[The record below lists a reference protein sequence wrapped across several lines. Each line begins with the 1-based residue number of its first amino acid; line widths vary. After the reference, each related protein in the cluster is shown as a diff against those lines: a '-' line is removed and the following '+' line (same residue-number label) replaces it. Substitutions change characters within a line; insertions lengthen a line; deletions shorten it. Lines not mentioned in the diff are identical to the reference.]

1 MFKSAIEIHG
11 LGWQRRIANLIR
23 AAMILHNLFID
34 LGEPLEE
41 PVKLARRVLPAV
53 ADSDE
58 DPAVRDAR
66 VLRDRLALFVGEYFK
81 MSPYGAVRRIKKVG
95 E

>member
-1 MFKSAIEIHG
+1 M
-11 LGWQRRIANLIR
+11 L
-23 AAMILHNLFID
+23 LHNLFID

-41 PVKLARRVLPAV
+41 PVKLRRRVLPAA
-53 ADSDE
+53 ADHDE

-66 VLRDRLALFVGEYFK
+66 VLRDRLAMFVGEYFK
-81 MSPYGAVRRIKKVG
+81 ISSRGAVRRITKVG